1 MRCEKLL
8 FLSYLVIAFTCFPL
22 FPFLSRLL
30 STPLFHFFVSRL
42 FLSLCGI
49 LVTSFVVDVGPV
61 LRVSASMGFSSFSV
75 HWTSGFLRFPQFLP
89 VVSDDSADPEMDVQY
104 FFLFHWVI
112 ELTSSFGAH
121 QPGGEFLNFFLVL
134 WRMLHSSSLCERL
147 LSPSSPWD
155 SGSHHFG
162 IFGPIIYV
170 CLPGGAVHTTGFGPV
185 GVFPRLAQR
194 IPPSIR
200 AVSPSSWPM
209 SPPHV
214 YENEAQPAARSP
226 EPSPLHPLLHD
237 VWPVRFGL
245 FVLYRG
251 CRLDGLRRSS
261 GSSRSLTARV
271 ACSVSSLLALHS
283 ILSFTLLKAW
293 SRARRMDCPA
303 AKRITSHT
311 LPPMS
316 SSIA

>member
-1 MRCEKLL
+1 MSGSCHPHHHGTQALTTSAYLGRL
-8 FLSYLVIAFTCFPL
+8 FVFVHLEA
-22 FPFLSRLL
+22 L
-30 STPLFHFFVSRL
+30 STRRA
-42 FLSLCGI
+42 
-49 LVTSFVVDVGPV
+49 LVP
-61 LRVSASMGFSSFSV
+61 
-75 HWTSGFLRFPQFLP
+75 SG
-89 VVSDDSADPEMDVQY
+89 
-104 FFLFHWVI
+104 
-112 ELTSSFGAH
+112 
-121 QPGGEFLNFFLVL
+121 
-134 WRMLHSSSLCERL
+134 C
-147 LSPSSPWD
+147 SP
-155 SGSHHFG
+155 
-162 IFGPIIYV
+162 
-170 CLPGGAVHTTGFGPV
+170 A
-185 GVFPRLAQR
+185 LAQR

-214 YENEAQPAARSP
+214 YENETQPAARSP

-283 ILSFTLLKAW
+283 VLSFTLLKAW

-311 LPPMS
+311 LPAYVLEHCMKRMRKAGAGAVREATGGRRDNAWEWHNLEDRCHLLDCSTSLLGSQSCGNLPPKRFFPVVFGS
-316 SSIA
+316 CPSPSFRC